1 MSLPAGQ
8 QHTLDAI
15 DHDLR
20 GADTRL
26 AAMFGV
32 FAELTRQEKM
42 PLAETFP
49 AVRWWTRTGR
59 RAARRQRGCTLPGCR
74 LPGCR
79 AAGRLGTIVLL
90 PLLLAATL
98 SLLLLSVL
106 TTRPAG
112 AGRCAQLASF
122 SAPVRLAAGGGCA
135 SGSPPRTSPATAR
148 NR

>member
-8 QHTLDAI
+8 QHALDAI
-15 DHDLR
+15 DRDLR
-20 GADTRL
+20 GGDTRL

-32 FAELTRQEKM
+32 FTELTRQEKM
-42 PLAETFP
+42 PPAETFP
-49 AVRWWTRTGR
+49 PVRWWTQAGR
-59 RAARRQRGCTLPGCR
+59 RTARRRRGCTLPGCR
-74 LPGCR
+74 LPRCR
-79 AAGRLGTIVLL
+79 TAGRLGTIVLL

-122 SAPVRLAAGGGCA
+122 SAPVRLMASAGCA
-135 SGSPPRTSPATAR
+135 GQPRTSPASTG